1 MQNFILIV
9 NFVFAVTRRSR
20 SN

>member
-9 NFVFAVTRRSR
+9 NFVFAVTRKSR